1 MNSMTSEAFFD
12 TNVPLYLL
20 TPDNWKADR
29 AEELVKVGGVISVQV
44 LNEFALAARRKHA
57 LGWDELDHALG
68 GLKIAFRIEPVT
80 LDTHLRGVALARRYR
95 LRIYDAM
102 ILAAAELA
110 GCDTVYSEDM
120 QDGMK
125 IGALTIRNPF
135 AA

>member
-1 MNSMTSEAFFD
+1 MTTEAFFD

-20 TPDNWKADR
+20 APDDWKADR
-29 AEELVKVGGVISVQV
+29 AEALVKIGGVISVQV

-57 LGWDELDHALG
+57 LGWDELDNALG
-68 GLKIAFRIEPVT
+68 VLKVAFRIEPVT
-80 LDTHLRGVALARRYR
+80 IDTHLRGMALARRYK

-120 QDGMK
+120 QDGQR
-125 IGALTIRNPF
+125 IGGLTIRNPF
-135 AA
+135 A